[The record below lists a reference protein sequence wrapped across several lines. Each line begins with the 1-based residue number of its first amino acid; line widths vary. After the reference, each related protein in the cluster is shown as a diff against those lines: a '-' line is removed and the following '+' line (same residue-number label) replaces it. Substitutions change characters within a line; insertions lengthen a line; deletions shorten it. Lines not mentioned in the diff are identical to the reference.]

1 MQTSKNEEL
10 DMTHRLA
17 GRGAATFAA
26 LCFATLAGAAAP
38 SSRVTVQWTD
48 PHAFSDTRDNPG
60 IRQMRPEEWL
70 ALLATHL
77 ERRAERVLPAG
88 ERLDV
93 TFTDVDRAG
102 RVEPWRG
109 PEWNDVRIVKD
120 IYPPRID
127 LRFTVTA
134 ADGRV
139 IAEGERKLRD
149 SAFLMRS
156 TPDDSDP
163 LRFEKRLLD
172 DWLRKE
178 FAPARH

>member
-1 MQTSKNEEL
+1 
-10 DMTHRLA
+10 MTRQLA
-17 GRGAATFAA
+17 ARAAAIVFAA
-26 LCFATLAGAAAP
+26 AGFATLAAAAEP
-38 SSRVTVQWTD
+38 SARVNVDWTD

-60 IRQMRPEEWL
+60 IRQMRPEQWL
-70 ALLATHL
+70 ALLSRHL
-77 ERRAERVLPAG
+77 ERSADRILPAG

-93 TFTDVDRAG
+93 TFTDIDRAG

-127 LRFTVTA
+127 LRFTLTG

-139 IAEGERKLRD
+139 LASGERRLRD

-172 DWLRKE
+172 DWLRRE
-178 FAPARH
+178 FRPARG